1 MCTIVRYS
9 KIVVLWNIELLEI
22 GRKLIISYSN
32 TIQVLKADD
41 VDLMII
47 ARCTSGFSGA
57 DLANLVNVAALQA
70 AKDGAKAVSTH
81 DLEFARDKI
90 LMGSERKSAVLSK
103 KSRKKT
109 AFHEGG
115 HALVAIYTDG
125 ALPVHKATIVPRG
138 MSLGMVSQL
147 PAKDQTSYSR
157 KQMLARLDVWMG
169 GRVAEELIFGESGVT
184 SGASS
189 DLSKATALAR
199 LMVTKYGMST
209 EVGPVIHNY
218 HDNGRSMSSETRLL
232 IENEVKYLL
241 ERAYNNAHTILT
253 THEKELHAIAN
264 ALLEHETLTGS
275 QIKDILAKV
284 KSRQQ
289 QPQSCVVKARGSSQS
304 KTKTTEASA
313 AAAASVAAA
322 AAEKAQGIA
331 PVGP

>member
-90 LMGSERKSAVLSK
+90 LMGSERKSDVISK

-138 MSLGMVSQL
+138 MALGMVSQL

-289 QPQSCVVKARGSSQS
+289 QPQSCVVKARGSSRS